1 MSDSQL
7 TPQQLA
13 EACADAMFSRDHA
26 SQGLGM
32 RITHVALGF
41 AELTMT
47 VRQDMVQGHGNCHG
61 GFLFTLADS
70 AFAFAC
76 NSYDEATVAAGCSID
91 YLGPGQLGDEITAT
105 AEERS
110 RRGRTGIYDITL
122 RNQHGDTVALFR
134 GRSYKIRGSVRRLE
148 DTDAEN
154 TAAGDNL

>member
-1 MSDSQL
+1 MSNAPL

-13 EACADAMFSRDHA
+13 EACADAMYARDHA

-32 RITHVALGF
+32 RITRMAPGF
-41 AELTMT
+41 AELSMT
-47 VRQDMVQGHGNCHG
+47 VRQDMVQGHGHCHG

-76 NSYDEATVAAGCSID
+76 NSHDEATVAAGCSID
-91 YLGPGQLGDEITAT
+91 YIGPGQLGDELTAT

-110 RRGRTGIYDITL
+110 RRGRTGLYDVTV

-148 DTDAEN
+148 DT
-154 TAAGDNL
+154 AAGDTP

>member
-1 MSDSQL
+1 MSNAPL
-7 TPQQLA
+7 TPQALA
-13 EACADAMFSRDHA
+13 EACAEAMYARDHA

-32 RITHVALGF
+32 RIKRIAPGF

-47 VRQDMVQGHGNCHG
+47 VRQDMVQGHGHCHG
-61 GFLFTLADS
+61 GFLFALADS

-91 YLGPGQLGDEITAT
+91 YIGPGQLGDELTAT

-110 RRGRTGIYDITL
+110 RRGRTGLYDVTI
-122 RNQHGDTVALFR
+122 RNQHGDTVAQFR

-148 DTDAEN
+148 DTDA
-154 TAAGDNL
+154 GDTP

>member
-1 MSDSQL
+1 MTDSPL

-13 EACADAMFSRDHA
+13 EACAEAMFTRDHA

-32 RITHVALGF
+32 RITRMEPGL

-61 GFLFTLADS
+61 GFLFALADS

-91 YLGPGQLGDEITAT
+91 YLGPGQLGDVLTAT
-105 AEERS
+105 AEELS
-110 RRGRTGIYDITL
+110 RRGRTGIYDVTI
-122 RNQHGDTVALFR
+122 RNQHGNTIALFR

-148 DTDAEN
+148 E
-154 TAAGDNL
+154 TAAGDNA

>member
-1 MSDSQL
+1 MSDSPL

-13 EACADAMFSRDHA
+13 EACAEAMFSRDHA

-32 RITHVALGF
+32 RITRMAPGF
-41 AELTMT
+41 AELSMI

-61 GFLFTLADS
+61 GFLFTFADS

-76 NSYDEATVAAGCSID
+76 NSYDEATVASGCNID
-91 YLGPGQLGDEITAT
+91 YLGPGQLGDELTAT

-110 RRGRTGIYDITL
+110 RRGRTGIYDITI
-122 RNQHGDTVALFR
+122 RNQHGDTIALFR

-148 DTDAEN
+148 E
-154 TAAGDNL
+154 TAAGDNA